1 MLVIANTKL
10 LRLLSQKSFMWTS
23 VKEMNMKAIFTI
35 NDPNNPK
42 KYQFKLIF
50 ISLGSF
56 SYQGSTVVREPV

>member
-1 MLVIANTKL
+1 
-10 LRLLSQKSFMWTS
+10 MWTS

-56 SYQGSTVVREPV
+56 SYQGSTAVREPV

>member
-1 MLVIANTKL
+1 
-10 LRLLSQKSFMWTS
+10 
-23 VKEMNMKAIFTI
+23 MKAIFTI
-35 NDPNNPK
+35 MNTTVGKIKDPK